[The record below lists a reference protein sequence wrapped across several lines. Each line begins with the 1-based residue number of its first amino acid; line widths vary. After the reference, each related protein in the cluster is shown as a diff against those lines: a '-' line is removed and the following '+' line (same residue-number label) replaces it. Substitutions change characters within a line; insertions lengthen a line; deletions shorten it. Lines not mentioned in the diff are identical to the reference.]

1 MGVDICTVAPLI
13 KIDQIMAAKYYALF
27 LDFGVEANRYVI
39 LIAKLALGVQTEFKS
54 TLFSPGP
61 IGI

>member
-1 MGVDICTVAPLI
+1 
-13 KIDQIMAAKYYALF
+13 MAAKYYALF

-39 LIAKLALGVQTEFKS
+39 LIAELALGVQTEFES